1 MDPQDLQ
8 ELKKAIQDSIAAG
21 FQNARPSG
29 GGGGGNTNAPSA
41 PDGIGGLARMGNV
54 LKDTG
59 SGLASSVGSFI
70 TILERGNGNLADFGK
85 AVNSFSGVL
94 DKSLTKNIPMVGD
107 FLGDTFKVLGMGVE
121 VVSGMLQ
128 DQANMYRYLSK
139 VGGGF
144 GGDLSQL
151 RLQAGEA
158 RLSLRDYAQIVAN
171 NSQTLSMFEGGV
183 DGGAAALAKLGRT
196 MFDSGVIDRLQNLG
210 MSIAE
215 ANEFVVENIA
225 LTRRQDILSQRSE
238 EEQLLAAAELAQS
251 MTVMSKLTGKQA
263 KAIQDDLER
272 RQRDGAQIGALRML
286 EANGIE
292 NAQEAYN
299 KMQTGLAGAPTV
311 LKDLM
316 DDIIR
321 LGVPVGE
328 ATKNFAATNH
338 EAYALAQQAAAA
350 LKAGDVE
357 QAERLSQEATAAA
370 LKFAKSRQGAYLAS
384 MAGVSEVGQTQAD
397 ALAEIDPLITQI
409 ESKIGA
415 TGDIIEGF
423 NTVVAEMTEK
433 VRNTMY
439 DQTENMGS
447 YMAVREFEQQF
458 AELSGEFQKILG
470 GAQASAAIN
479 DRLVELSQEIQRFD
493 SPALVK
499 GLQDEINELLKKNNV
514 LQEKGPA
521 AVGMADLETFI
532 GRGLKIDLQAVE
544 GDPESGSQMAIEDI
558 HKLLKQFNE
567 TQDQGEKQK
576 LLGDLVSKNILS
588 AEGLLS
594 QKLQEGLRDLQAE
607 DYAEVEGERAAGK
620 RIDAT
625 TIIDDA
631 LKSVTEKW
639 DSITQYISDSLD
651 TWGNKFKTFIN
662 EEMGLSTLMDKLTGF
677 KNNFQTWYDDQFA
690 TLTKFYDDIKAK
702 KTAFDTWWDEL
713 DLNPFSQNIQP
724 NGPQA
729 VPATYQPNQNIQ
741 PNGPQAVPA
750 TYQPNQNFQ
759 PNVSMSN
766 DMTRQLFQEL
776 LTMGTPVSQDTEMF
790 ATENQALLSQ
800 LKEMVK
806 SGVTDIKK
814 YSGDPASGDLNK
826 ITETWSSNVNEI
838 LVKMEKLIENY
849 PTKNNVDMSQVVQKL
864 SDLNNNVREVVEL
877 NTKSNNMTKK
887 NLDYNRE
894 SSLFV

>member
-21 FQNARPSG
+21 FRNARPSG
-29 GGGGGNTNAPSA
+29 GGGNRNAPST

-59 SGLASSVGSFI
+59 TGLASSVGSFI
-70 TILERGNGNLADFGK
+70 TILEKGNGNLADFGK
-85 AVNSFSGVL
+85 AVNSFSSVL

-183 DGGAAALAKLGRT
+183 DGGAAAVAKLGRT

-215 ANEFVVENIA
+215 ANEFVVQNIA

-458 AELSGEFQKILG
+458 AELSGEFQKMLG

-532 GRGLKIDLQAVE
+532 GRGLKIDLQVPLVE
-544 GDPESGSQMAIEDI
+544 GDPESGSQMAIEEI

-567 TQDQGEKQK
+567 TQDQAEKQK

-588 AEGLLS
+588 AEGNLS
-594 QKLQEGLRDLQAE
+594 QKLQEGLRHLQAE
-607 DYAEVEGERAAGK
+607 DYAAVEGERAAGK

-662 EEMGLSTLMDKLTGF
+662 EEMGLSTLMEKLTGF
-677 KNNFQTWYDDQFA
+677 KNDFQTWYDDQFA

-724 NGPQA
+724 NGPQL
-729 VPATYQPNQNIQ
+729 I
-741 PNGPQAVPA
+741 PA

-759 PNVSMSN
+759 PNASMSN
-766 DMTRQLFQEL
+766 DMTQQLFQEL
-776 LTMGTPVSQDTEMF
+776 LTMGTPVSQDTQMF
-790 ATENQALLSQ
+790 ATENAALLSQ

-826 ITETWSSNVNEI
+826 LTETWSSNVNEI
-838 LVKMEKLIENY
+838 LVKMEKLMESY
-849 PTKNNVDMSQVVQKL
+849 PLNNNVDMSQVVQKL
-864 SDLNNNVREVVEL
+864 TDLNNNVREVVEL

-894 SSLFV
+894 SSMYV

>member
-21 FQNARPSG
+21 FKNARPSG
-29 GGGGGNTNAPSA
+29 GGGNTNTPSA

-85 AVNSFSGVL
+85 AVNSLGSEL
-94 DKSLTKNIPMVGD
+94 DKSFTKNIPIIGD

-158 RLSLRDYAQIVAN
+158 RLSLRDYAEIVAN

-183 DGGAAALAKLGRT
+183 DGGAAAVAKLGRT

-215 ANEFVVENIA
+215 ANEFVVQNIA

-299 KMQTGLAGAPTV
+299 QMQTGLAGAPTV

-397 ALAEIDPLITQI
+397 ALAEMDPLITAI

-458 AELSGEFQKILG
+458 AELSGEFQKVLG
-470 GAQASAAIN
+470 GAQSSAAIN
-479 DRLVELSQEIQRFD
+479 DKLVELSQDIQRFD

-499 GLQDEINELLKKNNV
+499 GLQDKINGLLEKNNV

-544 GDPESGSQMAIEDI
+544 GDPESDSGMKIEEI
-558 HKLLKQFNE
+558 HNLLKQFNE
-567 TQDQGEKQK
+567 TQNEGEKQK
-576 LLGDLVSKNILS
+576 LLKDLISKNILDK
-588 AEGLLS
+588 EGNLS
-594 QKLQEGLRDLQAE
+594 QQLQEGLHKLQQD
-607 DYAEVEGERAAGK
+607 DYAAVEGERAAGK

-651 TWGNKFKTFIN
+651 TWGNKFQTFIN
-662 EEMGLSTLMDKLTGF
+662 EEMGLSTLMDKLSGF
-677 KNNFQTWYDDQFA
+677 KNDFQSWYDDQFA

-702 KTAFDTWWDEL
+702 KNAFDTWWDEL
-713 DLNPFSQNIQP
+713 DLNPFSQNIKP
-724 NGPQA
+724 NDPQL
-729 VPATYQPNQNIQ
+729 VPAMYQP
-741 PNGPQAVPA
+741 
-750 TYQPNQNFQ
+750 TQNFQ
-759 PNVSMSN
+759 PNASMSNDMAQQSQNFQPNASMSN
-766 DMTRQLFQEL
+766 DMTQQLFQEL
-776 LTMGTPVSQDTEMF
+776 LTMGPMSQDKQMF
-790 ATENQALLSQ
+790 AAENAALLSQ

-814 YSGDPASGDLNK
+814 YNGDPASGDLNK
-826 ITETWSSNVNEI
+826 LTETWSSSVNEI
-838 LVKMEKLIENY
+838 LVKIEKLMENY
-849 PTKNNVDMSQVVQKL
+849 PAKNNVDMSQVVQKL
-864 SDLNNNVREVVEL
+864 TDLNNNVREVVEL
-877 NTKSNNMTKK
+877 NTKSNNMSKK

-894 SSLFV
+894 SSMYA